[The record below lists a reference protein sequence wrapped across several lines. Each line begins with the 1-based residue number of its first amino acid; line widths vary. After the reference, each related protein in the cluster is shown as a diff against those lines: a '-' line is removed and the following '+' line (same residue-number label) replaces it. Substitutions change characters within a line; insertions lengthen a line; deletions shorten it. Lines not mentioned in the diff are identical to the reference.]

1 MTDYLHTC
9 FASDSRQVIS
19 MQAVTLMVYLE
30 SGTSSLTSDEFNKT
44 GMRPLEEDVLLLNV
58 ILLSPSRFTE

>member
-1 MTDYLHTC
+1 MH
-9 FASDSRQVIS
+9 
-19 MQAVTLMVYLE
+19 AVTLMVYLK
-30 SGTSSLTSDEFNKT
+30 SGTSSLTWDEFNKT

>member
-1 MTDYLHTC
+1 
-9 FASDSRQVIS
+9 

-30 SGTSSLTSDEFNKT
+30 SGTSSLTWDEFNKT
-44 GMRPLEEDVLLLNV
+44 GMHPLEEDVLLLNV